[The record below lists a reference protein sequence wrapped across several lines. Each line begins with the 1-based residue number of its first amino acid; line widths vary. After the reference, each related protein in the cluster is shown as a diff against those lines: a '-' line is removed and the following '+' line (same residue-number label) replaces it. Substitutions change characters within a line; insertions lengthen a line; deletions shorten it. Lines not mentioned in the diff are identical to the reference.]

1 MSILDKVNGKKDR
14 EATEAIEVKKTE
26 SKKTEVVESSHKS
39 KSPVNAFDFTLDELE
54 FLIRLIGSSNF
65 KGNDLM
71 FIYDLVNK
79 LQNLYL
85 DKKGV

>member
-1 MSILDKVNGKKDR
+1 MSIVNRQKKKN
-14 EATEAIEVKKTE
+14 EESVQEVPQKQINN
-26 SKKTEVVESSHKS
+26 SGLNIDLS
-39 KSPVNAFDFTLDELE
+39 LQELE
-54 FLIRLIGSSNF
+54 FLIRLIGTSNF

-85 DKKGV
+85 DKKED

>member
-1 MSILDKVNGKKDR
+1 MSIVDKIKNKEAKKV
-14 EATEAIEVKKTE
+14 EIPPTATNVEKNDNLGINF
-26 SKKTEVVESSHKS
+26 SK
-39 KSPVNAFDFTLDELE
+39 DELE
-54 FLIRLIGSSNF
+54 FMIRLIGSSNF

-85 DKKGV
+85 DEKGVQ

>member
-1 MSILDKVNGKKDR
+1 MSIINKIKKQDLKDKKVSTPTSSNNLQVNF
-14 EATEAIEVKKTE
+14 
-26 SKKTEVVESSHKS
+26 S
-39 KSPVNAFDFTLDELE
+39 LDELE
-54 FLIRLIGSSNF
+54 FIIRLIGSSNF

-85 DKKGV
+85 DKKGVQ

>member
-1 MSILDKVNGKKDR
+1 MSIVDRIKEKK
-14 EATEAIEVKKTE
+14 IEVKEEPTSPTTE
-26 SKKTEVVESSHKS
+26 TNDIQINFS
-39 KSPVNAFDFTLDELE
+39 LDELE

-85 DKKGV
+85 DKKGVQ

>member
-1 MSILDKVNGKKDR
+1 MSSILDKINEKKQQQEVEIPKP
-14 EATEAIEVKKTE
+14 EAVKSTTPVAI
-26 SKKTEVVESSHKS
+26 
-39 KSPVNAFDFTLDELE
+39 DFSLDELE
-54 FLIRLIGSSNF
+54 FLIRMIGSANF

-85 DKKGV
+85 DKKGVE

>member
-1 MSILDKVNGKKDR
+1 MSIVDKIKNKENKEEKMVEIPPTATNVEKKDNLG
-14 EATEAIEVKKTE
+14 INF
-26 SKKTEVVESSHKS
+26 SK
-39 KSPVNAFDFTLDELE
+39 DELE
-54 FLIRLIGSSNF
+54 FMIRLIGSSNF

-85 DKKGV
+85 DEKGVQ

>member
-1 MSILDKVNGKKDR
+1 MSIVDRIKEKKVEVEKNPPI
-14 EATEAIEVKKTE
+14 IEKT
-26 SKKTEVVESSHKS
+26 KNLEVNFS
-39 KSPVNAFDFTLDELE
+39 LDELE
-54 FLIRLIGSSNF
+54 FMIRLIGSSNF

-85 DKKGV
+85 DRKGVE

>member
-1 MSILDKVNGKKDR
+1 MSLINKMNDEKNKKKVV
-14 EATEAIEVKKTE
+14 TETPKPPSNLNI
-26 SKKTEVVESSHKS
+26 
-39 KSPVNAFDFTLDELE
+39 DFTLDELE
-54 FLIRLIGSSNF
+54 FIIRLIGSSNF

-85 DKKGV
+85 DKKGVQ

>member
-1 MSILDKVNGKKDR
+1 MSIVDRIKEKKVK
-14 EATEAIEVKKTE
+14 VKEE
-26 SKKTEVVESSHKS
+26 SI
-39 KSPVNAFDFTLDELE
+39 SPTNEKNNIQIDFSLDELE
-54 FLIRLIGSSNF
+54 FIIRLIGSSNF

-85 DKKGV
+85 DKKGVQ

>member
-1 MSILDKVNGKKDR
+1 MSIVDRIKEKKV
-14 EATEAIEVKKTE
+14 EVKKE
-26 SKKTEVVESSHKS
+26 SI
-39 KSPVNAFDFTLDELE
+39 SPTNEKNNIQIDFSLDELE
-54 FLIRLIGSSNF
+54 FIIRLIGSSNF

-85 DKKGV
+85 DKKGVQ

>member
-1 MSILDKVNGKKDR
+1 MSIVNKIKRDKENLTESTVEVR
-14 EATEAIEVKKTE
+14 ATENKIT
-26 SKKTEVVESSHKS
+26 
-39 KSPVNAFDFTLDELE
+39 VNFDFSLDELE

-85 DKKGV
+85 DKKGVQ

>member
-1 MSILDKVNGKKDR
+1 MSLVNKMNEEKDKKKM
-14 EATEAIEVKKTE
+14 
-26 SKKTEVVESSHKS
+26 VVETPQPSS
-39 KSPVNAFDFTLDELE
+39 NLNIDFTLDELE
-54 FLIRLIGSSNF
+54 FIIRLIGSSNF

-85 DKKGV
+85 DKKGVK

>member
-1 MSILDKVNGKKDR
+1 MSILDKINERKQQQ
-14 EATEAIEVKKTE
+14 EAETPKPEAVQST
-26 SKKTEVVESSHKS
+26 T
-39 KSPVNAFDFTLDELE
+39 PVAIDFTLDELE

-71 FIYDLVNK
+71 FVYDLVNK

-85 DKKGV
+85 DKKGVE

>member
-1 MSILDKVNGKKDR
+1 MIENISRTYLEIKSLN
-14 EATEAIEVKKTE
+14 ELNEVKKPNGNY
-26 SKKTEVVESSHKS
+26 SIYL
-39 KSPVNAFDFTLDELE
+39 VNPNDFSLDELE
-54 FLIRLIGSSNF
+54 FLIRMIGSSNF

>member
-1 MSILDKVNGKKDR
+1 MSIVDKIKQK
-14 EATEAIEVKKTE
+14 EVEKQNE
-26 SKKTEVVESSHKS
+26 STP
-39 KSPVNAFDFTLDELE
+39 SPARTNDLKLDFTLDELE
-54 FLIRLIGSSNF
+54 FIIRLIGSSNF

-85 DKKGV
+85 DKKGVQ

>member
-1 MSILDKVNGKKDR
+1 MMYLIINLN
-14 EATEAIEVKKTE
+14 
-26 SKKTEVVESSHKS
+26 
-39 KSPVNAFDFTLDELE
+39 LDELE

-85 DKKGV
+85 DKKEEK

>member
-1 MSILDKVNGKKDR
+1 MSLVNKINEKK
-14 EATEAIEVKKTE
+14 ETKNKE
-26 SKKTEVVESSHKS
+26 EVVNEVV
-39 KSPVNAFDFTLDELE
+39 KSPSNLKIDFTLDELE
-54 FLIRLIGSSNF
+54 FIIRLIGSSNF

-85 DKKGV
+85 DKKGVQ

>member
-1 MSILDKVNGKKDR
+1 MSIINKIKEKGDV
-14 EATEAIEVKKTE
+14 EVKPNTSE
-26 SKKTEVVESSHKS
+26 NTTNINV
-39 KSPVNAFDFTLDELE
+39 DFSLDELE
-54 FLIRLIGSSNF
+54 FIIRLIGSSNF

-85 DKKGV
+85 DKKGVK

>member
-1 MSILDKVNGKKDR
+1 MGIINKMNEKKDKGQ
-14 EATEAIEVKKTE
+14 V
-26 SKKTEVVESSHKS
+26 VVEKPQPPSNLN
-39 KSPVNAFDFTLDELE
+39 VDFTLDELE
-54 FLIRLIGSSNF
+54 FMIRLIGTSNF

-85 DKKGV
+85 DRKGVQ

>member
-1 MSILDKVNGKKDR
+1 MSIVNRIKDKNEK
-14 EATEAIEVKKTE
+14 
-26 SKKTEVVESSHKS
+26 VVETPPVATTIEKNNNLEIIFS
-39 KSPVNAFDFTLDELE
+39 KDELE
-54 FLIRLIGSSNF
+54 FMIRLIGSSNF

-85 DKKGV
+85 DKKGVQ

>member
-1 MSILDKVNGKKDR
+1 MSIVNRIKEKGEEKKTQTNTNVEEVKVN
-14 EATEAIEVKKTE
+14 
-26 SKKTEVVESSHKS
+26 
-39 KSPVNAFDFTLDELE
+39 FTLDELE

-85 DKKGV
+85 DKKGVK

>member
-1 MSILDKVNGKKDR
+1 MSIVNRMKEKDEAKK
-14 EATEAIEVKKTE
+14 ASTETN
-26 SKKTEVVESSHKS
+26 VESPK
-39 KSPVNAFDFTLDELE
+39 VDFTLDELE

-85 DKKGV
+85 DKKGVK

>member
-1 MSILDKVNGKKDR
+1 MSIVNRIKDKKEQV
-14 EATEAIEVKKTE
+14 EETPLAVKEEKNLE
-26 SKKTEVVESSHKS
+26 INFS
-39 KSPVNAFDFTLDELE
+39 LDELE
-54 FLIRLIGSSNF
+54 FMIRLIGSSNF

-85 DKKGV
+85 DKKGVQ

>member
-1 MSILDKVNGKKDR
+1 MSIVNKIKKQDLKEEKVS
-14 EATEAIEVKKTE
+14 TPT
-26 SKKTEVVESSHKS
+26 SSDNLQ
-39 KSPVNAFDFTLDELE
+39 VNFSLDELE
-54 FLIRLIGSSNF
+54 FIIRLIGNSNF

-85 DKKGV
+85 DKKGVQ

>member
-1 MSILDKVNGKKDR
+1 MSIVDKIKKQNLK
-14 EATEAIEVKKTE
+14 EEKT
-26 SKKTEVVESSHKS
+26 
-39 KSPVNAFDFTLDELE
+39 PVPTNNKNLQIDFSLDELQ

-71 FIYDLVNK
+71 FIYDLDNK

-85 DKKGV
+85 DRKGVL

>member
-1 MSILDKVNGKKDR
+1 MSIVDRIKEKKV
-14 EATEAIEVKKTE
+14 EVKE
-26 SKKTEVVESSHKS
+26 KS
-39 KSPVNAFDFTLDELE
+39 ISPTNEKNNIQIDFSLDELE
-54 FLIRLIGSSNF
+54 FIIRLIGSSNF

-85 DKKGV
+85 DKKGVQ

>member
-1 MSILDKVNGKKDR
+1 MSIVDKINSKR
-14 EATEAIEVKKTE
+14 ETTTSVPVSNTPPTK
-26 SKKTEVVESSHKS
+26 VEIDLS
-39 KSPVNAFDFTLDELE
+39 LDELE

-71 FIYDLVNK
+71 FIYELVNK

-85 DKKGV
+85 DKKEEK

>member
-1 MSILDKVNGKKDR
+1 MSIVNRIKDK
-14 EATEAIEVKKTE
+14 EQ
-26 SKKTEVVESSHKS
+26 EVVEQVVEKPPVTNAKS
-39 KSPVNAFDFTLDELE
+39 KNIEINFTLDELE
-54 FLIRLIGSSNF
+54 FIIRLIGSSNF

-85 DKKGV
+85 DKKGVK

>member
-1 MSILDKVNGKKDR
+1 MSIVDKIKKQNLK
-14 EATEAIEVKKTE
+14 EEKT
-26 SKKTEVVESSHKS
+26 
-39 KSPVNAFDFTLDELE
+39 PVPTNNNNLQIDFSLDELE

-85 DKKGV
+85 DKKGVQ

>member
-1 MSILDKVNGKKDR
+1 MSIVDK
-14 EATEAIEVKKTE
+14 I
-26 SKKTEVVESSHKS
+26 KS
-39 KSPVNAFDFTLDELE
+39 KNEEAQNEYTSDDNIPKSNLEVNMTQDELE

-71 FIYDLVNK
+71 FIYNLVNK

-85 DKKGV
+85 DKKGNA